1 MAAAATTSAM
11 DMPEIR
17 YHVAQFLDRRELAV
31 ATRVCKSWNGTF
43 TPFLYRQIVV
53 RAPYRDIVI
62 ESIGVHADHV
72 RTLYVFQKYL
82 RTHSKD
88 FPIEAFTRLTSL
100 TLQFDYGDPRLMLTR
115 LVQMLPQNPAIQDLT
130 IFNYNTKPY
139 NVELMQNVASSC
151 PNLQTLSVLDS
162 SLDVGCTKL
171 LFDICV
177 RLTELKLFNTTLDGA
192 LGTEDVD
199 RWPDGFPKLRRLH
212 VKLQEYRNILR
223 IVQKCPQLKSWIC
236 NMDYSLE
243 YISDLP
249 GVIAKHC
256 PCLDELKIA
265 TDRGAVIDLARVLNS
280 CRRLSSLTLDQHE
293 LDPSAQSSL
302 TRHFPHL
309 THVNFHSCRY
319 LQSAFVHQIL
329 ISCPHLDYLA
339 APKLHVC
346 DILGVPDLVDVPYL
360 PLGESQPEFLELES
374 RPDGIRP
381 QEWVCTKLRTLQV
394 QFCGFQDKPS
404 MWHRLVLEQLGR
416 LTKLEVL
423 CINPS
428 WWCVR
433 QSDGL
438 CLRLGTGLDLLSGM
452 NNLRIL
458 GTQENC
464 QEWDEDDVQW
474 MVTTWTRLQEIKGK
488 MHSDCFK
495 NGSLRRILEKRH
507 VKWTR

>member
-1 MAAAATTSAM
+1 MAAATTSAM

-17 YHVAQFLDRRELAV
+17 YHVAQFLDRGELAV

-43 TPFLYRQIVV
+43 TPFLYRQIVLHTYG
-53 RAPYRDIVI
+53 RNIAI
-62 ESIGVHADHV
+62 ESIKANADHV
-72 RTLYVFQKYL
+72 RSLDFSQMYL
-82 RTHSKD
+82 RTRSKD
-88 FPIEAFTRLTSL
+88 FPLEAFTRLESF
-100 TLQFDYGDPRLMLTR
+100 TLWFDYLEPHLMLTR

-130 IFNYNTKPY
+130 ISHYITEPY
-139 NVELMQNVASSC
+139 SLEFMQTVASSC
-151 PNLQTLSVLDS
+151 PNLRTLSMLDS
-162 SLDVGCTKL
+162 SLDVECTRL

-177 RLTELKLFNTTLDGA
+177 RLTALKLENTALNGA

-199 RWPDGFPKLRRLH
+199 RWPVGFPKLRRLH
-212 VKLQEYRNILR
+212 VRLKGRWNMLR
-223 IVQKCPQLKSWIC
+223 IVQKCPQLQSLTC
-236 NMDYSLE
+236 DMDYSQE
-243 YISDLP
+243 DMSDLP
-249 GVIAKHC
+249 DVIAKHC
-256 PCLDELKIA
+256 PCLDELKIIRYRVA
-265 TDRGAVIDLARVLNS
+265 PIDLARVLDS
-280 CRRLSSLTLDQHE
+280 CRRLSSLTLEQHD
-293 LDPSAQSSL
+293 LDPSAQPSL

-309 THVNFHSCRY
+309 THVDFYSCRFV
-319 LQSAFVHQIL
+319 QSAFVHQIL
-329 ISCPHLDYLA
+329 ISCPHLDYLS
-339 APKLHVC
+339 APRLHVC

-381 QEWVCTKLRTLQV
+381 QEWVCTKLRTLEV

-404 MWHRLVLEQLGR
+404 MWHRLVLEQLGK

-423 CINPS
+423 RTNCS
-428 WWCVR
+428 VWCVR

-458 GTQENC
+458 GTRGDC

-488 MHSDCFK
+488 MHSDHSK
-495 NGSLRRILEKRH
+495 DESLRRILEKRH
-507 VKWTR
+507 VKWTW